1 MLDYRRGI
9 NWLAGLLPS
18 TVISLMFEF
27 LKACL
32 DILTDRKVG
41 TKDKAT
47 VFQEMWCF
55 VCLAV
60 IFGLSV
66 LESSF

>member
-1 MLDYRRGI
+1 MGNIPASYVR
-9 NWLAGLLPS
+9 LPEGYQL
-18 TVISLMFEF
+18 V
-27 LKACL
+27 KACL

-47 VFQEMWCF
+47 VFQEMWSF